1 MNCTDLKQHLMPF
14 ADGELEPSL
23 AAEVEKALEHCPEA
37 REELAELQRIATLS
51 RAAFLA
57 PVEAVNLAGV
67 YDGVMARI
75 AAEARLVKGS
85 EAERSEARSSDA
97 SREVG
102 PWARFV
108 AWCGEVIRFERPMVL
123 AGAAA
128 LAVAAVVGLSLG
140 GGAGEPGLP
149 GHAPNPTL
157 AGHDEGGTELKRR
170 GAEEEVKA
178 MGKNTAYV
186 ENLSAD
192 KGEAFV
198 EFDKNDPEAPMVLWH
213 LVEDEG
219 TPAPRGL

>member
-14 ADGELEPSL
+14 ADGELDPAL
-23 AAEVEKALEHCPEA
+23 AAEVERALEHCPEA

-75 AAEARLVKGS
+75 AAETKLVKGAS
-85 EAERSEARSSDA
+85 EAA
-97 SREVG
+97 SAPAKPG
-102 PWARFV
+102 AWARF
-108 AWCGEVIRFERPMVL
+108 ATWCGEVIRFERPMVL

-128 LAVAAVVGLSLG
+128 IAVAAVVGLSLA

-157 AGHDEGGTELKRR
+157 AGRDEGATEPKRR

-213 LVEDEG
+213 LVEDEA